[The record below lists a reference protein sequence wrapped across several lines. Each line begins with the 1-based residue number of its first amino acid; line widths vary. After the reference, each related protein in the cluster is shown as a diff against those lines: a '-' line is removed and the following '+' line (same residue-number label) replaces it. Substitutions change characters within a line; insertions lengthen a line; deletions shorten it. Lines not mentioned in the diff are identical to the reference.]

1 MALRQTETR
10 DEREKRQG
18 GGFEKSTDTAESK
31 VTTPCARPNS
41 CQRQWKTGLLS
52 KRGVVGQIHQLS
64 RLKEL
69 ASIVLGS
76 TQESHPVL
84 SHVLSQDSLLALPS
98 QALGSLDSIS
108 AIAYR
113 QLTSSLVRS
122 GRSWERYVCPQQ
134 LESNATVFC
143 ESLSA
148 FPQCS
153 LTHKNPR
160 GFC

>member
-1 MALRQTETR
+1 MLALRQTDTR

-84 SHVLSQDSLLALPS
+84 SHVLSQDSLLALPF
-98 QALGSLDSIS
+98 QALDSLATFLLFIFSCSGLLLVCVVLLCFIIS
-108 AIAYR
+108 M
-113 QLTSSLVRS
+113 LVCFLR
-122 GRSWERYVCPQQ
+122 
-134 LESNATVFC
+134 
-143 ESLSA
+143 
-148 FPQCS
+148 
-153 LTHKNPR
+153 
-160 GFC
+160 